1 MASNIASWLGVLA
14 KFDIRLN
21 EASFHVM
28 LTLHGHMT
36 NLLARALIHISS
48 EAAFL
53 NIAAFSWKSTL
64 APILALSTSEAQLI
78 AAYACAQEVPFCRKL
93 ANELGFLQI
102 PTLLFA
108 DNHDAL
114 CLTQHGHLK
123 GRCKHFDL
131 RWKFIK
137 DCIDTGV
144 LKLVLI
150 ASENMIADIG
160 TAARPAPALK
170 IAGAAIYGDL
180 ASHQSVTSP
189 LQPNTLGKRKR

>member
-53 NIAAFSWKSTL
+53 NNAAFS
-64 APILALSTSEAQLI
+64 
-78 AAYACAQEVPFCRKL
+78 AQEVPFCRKL

-108 DNHDAL
+108 D
-114 CLTQHGHLK
+114 
-123 GRCKHFDL
+123 
-131 RWKFIK
+131 
-137 DCIDTGV
+137 
-144 LKLVLI
+144 
-150 ASENMIADIG
+150 
-160 TAARPAPALK
+160 ARA
-170 IAGAAIYGDL
+170 Y
-180 ASHQSVTSP
+180 
-189 LQPNTLGKRKR
+189 RF